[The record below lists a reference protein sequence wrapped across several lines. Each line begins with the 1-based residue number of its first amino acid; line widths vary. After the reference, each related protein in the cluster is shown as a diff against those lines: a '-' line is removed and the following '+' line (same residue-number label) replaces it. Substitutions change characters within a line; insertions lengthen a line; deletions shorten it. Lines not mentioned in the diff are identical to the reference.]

1 VFDVFDTLIILRSLA
16 CSVIPKVWQ
25 SVLELPSRDTQ
36 VASRPLEALS
46 MPSSGAQAQD
56 AAMGYG
62 RPTTS
67 ADRVTALSWPF
78 SSTPPTELGDHQYT
92 TLENPKKDDD
102 DVISVSFIPS
112 FYFLSTMFTC
122 NSI

>member
-1 VFDVFDTLIILRSLA
+1 
-16 CSVIPKVWQ
+16 
-25 SVLELPSRDTQ
+25 
-36 VASRPLEALS
+36 

-78 SSTPPTELGDHQYT
+78 SSTPSTELGNHPYT

-102 DVISVSFIPS
+102 DVISVSFIPAL
-112 FYFLSTMFTC
+112 YFMGTMS
-122 NSI
+122 SIKSASKHPLAKEEAEIASRKCRGLHLQLDISSLNPKP